1 MHNVTGILAMRR
13 LALLIMLAIPLGALA
28 ARPDNLQPLPD
39 APAPQNYGPNEPAL
53 EPQITIVQKDSATFQ
68 EYRVRGRLYQI
79 KIVPRV
85 GPAYYLVDDKG
96 DGIWRR
102 YDGQDNDLRVPRWV
116 ILEF

>member
-1 MHNVTGILAMRR
+1 
-13 LALLIMLAIPLGALA
+13 
-28 ARPDNLQPLPD
+28 LPD
-39 APAPQNYGPNEPAL
+39 APAPQNYGPNDPAL

-102 YDGQDNDLRVPRWV
+102 YDGQDVDLRVPRWV